1 MSKLIVSLPWRLQNS
16 NTPSPLG
23 PLGLPGG
30 PSEAAMATGLEYSY
44 ALTNDANTLLNS
56 GSADLNLLPPA
67 DKTILVAPAQALSW
81 HQIDLPKV
89 PKARL
94 RAALDGLLEDRLLD
108 DTHAMSFAL
117 SPDASAGKAA
127 AGVWVAACDKAWLTG
142 AIASFEKA
150 GCRVTQVVPEFWP
163 VSEAAVFVTGSEED
177 AWLTRAAADGVLTLP
192 LRSNDLTGSTR
203 ALLADFPADA
213 LVMAEPAVAALAEQ
227 ALARPVVLRQ
237 SASGLLHSAQSQWEL
252 AQFEQRLS
260 GDGEGIKRLRRAWQ
274 TFWQTA
280 AWRPARWGLVAI
292 LLANVVGLNAWAW
305 QQKSNQATKRTQ
317 LGALLTQSFPGVKVV
332 VDPQLQM
339 SKEMALL
346 RQATGAVSTQ
356 NFESILSAFSTSVSV
371 NIESTA
377 IEFIANTVT
386 LKGIKLAAAE
396 LSTVQAKLK
405 TAGYSLTMDGDRAIV
420 KAEVGL

>member
-1 MSKLIVSLPWRLQNS
+1 MS
-16 NTPSPLG
+16 
-23 PLGLPGG
+23 LGLASG
-30 PSEAAMATGLEYSY
+30 PNEAAMAAGLEYSY
-44 ALTNDANTLLNS
+44 ALTNDANALLSS
-56 GSADLNLLPPA
+56 GSAALNLLPPA
-67 DKTILVAPAQALSW
+67 DKTILVAPVQALSW
-81 HQIDLPKV
+81 HQIDLPKI

-117 SPDASAGKAA
+117 SPDASVGKAA
-127 AGVWVAACDKAWLTG
+127 TGVWVAACDKAWLTG
-142 AIASFEKA
+142 AIAAFEKA

-163 VSEAAVFVTGSEED
+163 VSEVAVFVTGSLED
-177 AWLTRAAADGVLTLP
+177 AWLTRAATDGVLTLP
-192 LRSNDLTGSTR
+192 LRSNDLSGSTS

-213 LVMAEPAVAALAEQ
+213 LVTAEPAVAALAEQ

-237 SASGLLHSAQSQWEL
+237 SASGLLQSAQSEWEL

-292 LLANVVGLNAWAW
+292 LLANVLGLNAWAW
-305 QQKSNQATKRTQ
+305 QQKSNLATKRGQ
-317 LGALLTQSFPGVKVV
+317 LGTLLTQTFPNVKVV
-332 VDPQLQM
+332 VDAQLQM
-339 SKEMALL
+339 EKEMVLL
-346 RQATGAVSTQ
+346 RQATGAASAQ
-356 NFESILSAFSTSVSV
+356 NFESMLSAFSTSAGL

-377 IEFIANTVT
+377 IEFTANTVT
-386 LKGIKLAAAE
+386 LKGIKLADAE
-396 LSTVQAKLK
+396 LSLVQAKLK
-405 TAGYSLTMDGDRAIV
+405 MAGYSLKMDGDRAIV

>member
-1 MSKLIVSLPWRLQNS
+1 MSKLIVSLPWRLQNTG
-16 NTPSPLG
+16 TPPSLGSPSV
-23 PLGLPGG
+23 
-30 PSEAAMATGLEYSY
+30 PSSAALTNGWEYSY
-44 ALTNDANTLLNS
+44 ALANEANTLISS
-56 GSADLNLLPPA
+56 GSAALNLLPQA

-81 HQIDLPKV
+81 HQIDLPKM

-127 AGVWVAACDKAWLTG
+127 TGVWVAACDKAWLTG
-142 AIASFEKA
+142 AIAAFETA

-163 VSEAAVFVTGSEED
+163 VSEAVVCVTGSED
-177 AWLTRAAADGVLTLP
+177 DVWLTRAAMDGVLTLP
-192 LRSNDLTGSTR
+192 LRNNHISGATS
-203 ALLADFPADA
+203 ALLADFPTDA
-213 LVMAEPAVAALAEQ
+213 AVLAEPAVAALAEQ

-237 SASGLLHSAQSQWEL
+237 SAAGLLQSAQSQWEL

-292 LLANVVGLNAWAW
+292 LLANVIGLNAWAW
-305 QQKSNQATKRTQ
+305 QQKSSLNAKRAQ
-317 LGALLTQSFPGVKVV
+317 LGTLLTKTFPGVKVV

-339 SKEMALL
+339 AKEMALL
-346 RQATGAVSTQ
+346 RQATGAVSAQ
-356 NFESILSAFSTSVSV
+356 NFESILSAFSTSAGV
-371 NIESTA
+371 NTESTA
-377 IEFIANTVT
+377 IEFVANTVA
-386 LKGIKLAAAE
+386 LKGIKLADAE
-396 LSTVQAKLK
+396 LSMVQTKLK
-405 TAGYSLTMDGDRAIV
+405 TAGYSLKMDGDRAIV
-420 KAEVGL
+420 KAESGL

>member
-1 MSKLIVSLPWRLQNS
+1 MSKLIVSLPWRLQN
-16 NTPSPLG
+16 TGAPSSLG
-23 PLGLPGG
+23 SSSGQSDPAL
-30 PSEAAMATGLEYSY
+30 ATDLEYSY
-44 ALTNDANTLLNS
+44 ALANDAGALLSS
-56 GSADLNLLPPA
+56 GSAAFNMLPPA

-81 HQIDLPKV
+81 HQIDLPKI

-150 GCRVTQVVPEFWP
+150 GCRVTQIVPEFWP
-163 VSEAAVFVTGSEED
+163 VSEAAVFVTGSVED
-177 AWLTRAAADGVLTLP
+177 AWLTRAATDGVLTLP
-192 LRSNDLTGSTR
+192 LRSNDLSGSTS
-203 ALLADFPADA
+203 ALLADFPTDA
-213 LVMAEPAVAALAEQ
+213 AVLAEPAVAALAEQ

-237 SASGLLHSAQSQWEL
+237 SASGLLQSAQSQWEL

-274 TFWQTA
+274 AFWQTA
-280 AWRPARWGLVAI
+280 AWRPARWGLVAV

-305 QQKSNQATKRTQ
+305 QQKSSLAAKRAQ
-317 LGALLTQSFPGVKVV
+317 LGTLLTQTFPGVKVV

-339 SKEMALL
+339 AKEMAVL
-346 RQATGAVSTQ
+346 RQVTGAVSAQ
-356 NFESILSAFSTSVSV
+356 NFESILSAFGTSAVA
-371 NIESTA
+371 NIEPTA
-377 IEFIANTVT
+377 IEFTGSTVT
-386 LKGIKLAAAE
+386 LKGVKLADTE
-396 LSTVQAKLK
+396 VSTVQARLK
-405 TAGYSLTMDGDRAIV
+405 TVGYSLKMDGDRAIV